1 MKPGYEDAF
10 SDLQSDYISL
20 CMEYAEG
27 NAEEVFAYLYR
38 TDTMRM
44 FNAFFRFGG
53 KILAA
58 SQMQTSCNDD
68 EFMQLGRDDISRLEE
83 ICREYEVALP
93 NEIRM
98 HYDVKT
104 GKYDAE
110 ISYEDYSIRNKVT
123 PMQVFMKWL
132 KQEKENQSA

>member
-1 MKPGYEDAF
+1 MKQGYEDAF
-10 SDLQSDYISL
+10 SNMQSEYISL

-27 NAEEVFAYLYR
+27 KAEEVFAYLYR

-44 FNAFFRFGG
+44 FNAFFRSDG

-58 SQMQTSCNDD
+58 SQMQTDCNDD
-68 EFMQLGRDDISRLEE
+68 EFLQVGRDDIFMLEE
-83 ICREYEVALP
+83 ICRKYEVAIP
-93 NEIRM
+93 NEIKM

-104 GKYDAE
+104 GKYDADV
-110 ISYEDYSIRNKVT
+110 SYEDYSIKGKVT

-132 KQEKENQSA
+132 KEEKERQL